1 VIANILTGLRE
12 GLEASLVVG
21 ILVAYLVKSDR
32 RDRLPDVW
40 LGVGAAITLS
50 LGFGALLQF
59 TSQSMSFT
67 AQEAFGGTMSISAV
81 ALVTWMIFW
90 MRRTARYLKAE
101 LEGKVAE
108 ALTMSRVAV
117 TVIAFV
123 SVAREGIETSL
134 FLWASTET
142 AGGGLAPLAG
152 MVIGLSTAV
161 VLGYLIYRSA
171 VQINLARFFS
181 YTSYGLV
188 IVAAG
193 VLAYGVHDLQEAG
206 VIDGLG
212 DVAFD
217 ISAAIPLT
225 SWYGSLLKGAFNFN
239 PAPTYAELFV
249 WLGYLAVVFTL
260 LLWPR
265 RTSATRLTDP
275 RAIRRRN
282 LAFGAVAGAAAITG
296 IGVVVTGTSAQE
308 GLPGQRTYSVI
319 SSNKACALDRT
330 SYPAGRIAFLIT
342 NTGDDISEV
351 YVYARKG
358 RDFTRI
364 VDEVEN
370 IGPGSSATM
379 AVDLEP
385 GAYQVTCKPGMVG
398 DGIARRITVN

>member
-32 RDRLPDVW
+32 RDRLRDVW

-50 LGFGALLQF
+50 LGVGALLQF

-67 AQEAFGGTMSISAV
+67 AQEAFGGTMSIFAV

-152 MVIGLSTAV
+152 IVIGLSTAV

-265 RTSATRLTDP
+265 RTSPTGLTDP

-282 LAFGAVAGAAAITG
+282 LAFGAVAGAAAITA

-330 SYPAGRIAFLIT
+330 SYPAGHIAFVIT
-342 NTGDDISEV
+342 NTGDDITEV